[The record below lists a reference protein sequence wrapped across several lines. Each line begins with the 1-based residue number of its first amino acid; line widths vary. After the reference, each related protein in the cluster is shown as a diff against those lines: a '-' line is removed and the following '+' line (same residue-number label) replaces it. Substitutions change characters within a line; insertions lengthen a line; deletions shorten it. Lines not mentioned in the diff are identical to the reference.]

1 MHKRGL
7 ARVLSSRAWEN
18 LAMSSWVGI
27 DVSKNTLA
35 VWVRPSGVNF
45 IVCNSSEG
53 HQALLLNLADIQVE
67 RVLLE
72 ATGGYE
78 RAVMGCLAQ
87 AGHSV
92 VRINPRRARAFA
104 QAMGK
109 LVKTDPVDAGVLAHL
124 AQVIEPG
131 ACQPVSLARDELQ
144 ELVRRREQVVK
155 LRDDERRRLTLA
167 RSGVVQESLQ
177 TISQLNEQIARLNSA
192 IEAAAQRTDNQL
204 VKQLGAIA
212 GIGPVTVASL
222 LAYLPEL
229 GQLNRRQIAA
239 LAGLAPYN

>member
-1 MHKRGL
+1 DFRGVL
-7 ARVLSSRAWEN
+7 RRRLHGSILSRVGASGKAG
-18 LAMSSWVGI
+18 AVH
-27 DVSKNTLA
+27 SKNTLA

-53 HQALLLNLADIQVE
+53 HQALLLNLAEIQVE

-124 AQVIEPG
+124 AQVIEP
-131 ACQPVSLARDELQ
+131 
-144 ELVRRREQVVK
+144 
-155 LRDDERRRLTLA
+155 
-167 RSGVVQESLQ
+167 
-177 TISQLNEQIARLNSA
+177 
-192 IEAAAQRTDNQL
+192 
-204 VKQLGAIA
+204 
-212 GIGPVTVASL
+212 
-222 LAYLPEL
+222 
-229 GQLNRRQIAA
+229 
-239 LAGLAPYN
+239 